1 MSPVS
6 VGWCV
11 LFGESGFDQVTI
23 QEEPATTTDNVFR
36 ESFEAFYAR
45 ERRQIIGLAYVMS
58 GSRAGAEDLAQEA
71 FLAALRNWN
80 KIGDYDDP
88 GAWVRR
94 VVANRSVSALRKRAA
109 ETRALIRLSSPGST
123 LSELGADTVATWD
136 AVRRL
141 PKRQAQ
147 VVALR
152 YFDGQQIADVAR
164 ILECSE
170 NTVKTHLK
178 RAMTTLREEM
188 ER

>member
-1 MSPVS
+1 VR
-6 VGWCV
+6 
-11 LFGESGFDQVTI
+11 FDQVTI
-23 QEEPATTTDNVFR
+23 QEETPPATDNVFR

-45 ERRQIIGLAYVMS
+45 ERQQITGLAFVMS

-71 FLAALRNWN
+71 FLVALRNWD
-80 KIGDYDDP
+80 KIGSYDDP

-94 VVANRSVSALRKRAA
+94 VVANRSVSGFRRRAA
-109 ETRALIRLSSPGST
+109 EARALIRLGSLRST
-123 LSELGADTVATWD
+123 VPELAADTVATWD

-141 PKRQAQ
+141 PRRQAQ

-152 YFDGQQIADVAR
+152 YFDGQQIADIAR

-178 RAMTTLREEM
+178 RAMTTLRQEM